1 MAMKR
6 WTGVGLVAACAL
18 LLGASARA
26 DDTKVAIGISGWTGF
41 GPLTYAAQAGLF
53 KKHGLDVTMK
63 KIPQASRSLAM
74 ASGDIQCA
82 ATTVETW
89 VVWNANG
96 VPSKQILQLDKSY
109 GADGLVVRGPIK
121 TVADL
126 KGKTVAAS
134 TPGTSPYFM
143 LAWVLNANKMTV
155 KDVKVVNLE
164 PGPAAQAFLA
174 GQNDAAVTYEPYLSA
189 VRDKPDAGHILA
201 TTLDYPMVLDTLG
214 CTPKFLDANPAAAK
228 ALVDGYFDALDAI
241 KADPEKANEVM
252 GADVKQTGAEFAD
265 SAKYL
270 RWVSRDDNKS
280 FFAHDFVPFTTTA
293 SDLLSDIGTISSK
306 PDPKDLYDPRPLGL
320 Q

>member
-1 MAMKR
+1 MKHVMR
-6 WTGVGLVAACAL
+6 AGIVLAALCVG
-18 LLGASARA
+18 GAGARA
-26 DDTKVAIGISGWTGF
+26 EDTKIAIGMSGWTGF
-41 GPLTYAAQAGLF
+41 GPLTLAKEAGIF
-53 KKHGLDVTMK
+53 KKHGLDVTLP

-109 GADGLVVRGPIK
+109 GADGIVARNDIK

-126 KGKTVAAS
+126 KGKSVAAS

-143 LAWVLNANKMTV
+143 LAWVLNANHMKMR
-155 KDVKVVNLE
+155 DVKVVNLE

-174 GQNDAAVTYEPYLSA
+174 GQNDAAVSYEPYLSA
-189 VRDKPDAGHILA
+189 VRDKPDAGHILT

-228 ALVDGYFDALDAI
+228 ALVDAYFEALDYM
-241 KADPEKANEVM
+241 KANDKKANEIM
-252 GADVKQTGAEFAD
+252 GADVKQSGEEFAD

-270 RWVSRDDNKS
+270 RWVSRDDNKA
-280 FFAHDFVPFTTTA
+280 FFGGEFVKFSETA
-293 SDLLSDIGTISSK
+293 AQLLMEIGTITTK
-306 PDPKDLYDPRPLGL
+306 PDSKTLFDPRPLGL

>member
-1 MAMKR
+1 MTR
-6 WTGVGLVAACAL
+6 WMGVGLALAGLVIAA
-18 LLGASARA
+18 ASARA
-26 DDTKVAIGISGWTGF
+26 EDTKVVVGISGWTGF
-41 GPLTYAAQAGLF
+41 GPLTLAAQTGLF
-53 KKHGLDVTMK
+53 KKHGLDVTLK

-96 VPSKQILQLDKSY
+96 VPSKQIVQLDKSY
-109 GADGLVVRGPIK
+109 GADGIVARGGVK
-121 TVADL
+121 SVADL

-134 TPGTSPYFM
+134 APGTSPYFM
-143 LAWVLNANKMTV
+143 LAWVLNANKM
-155 KDVKVVNLE
+155 KMRDVRVVNLE

-214 CTPKFLDANPAAAK
+214 CTPKFLDGNPAAAK
-228 ALVDGYFDALDAI
+228 ALVEGYFDALDAI
-241 KADPEKANEVM
+241 KADPKKADEIM
-252 GADVKQTGAEFAD
+252 GADVKQTGEEFAD

-270 RWVSRDDNKS
+270 RWVGREDNKT
-280 FFAHDFVPFTTTA
+280 FFGNEFETFTATA
-293 SDLLSDIGTISSK
+293 TDLLIDIGTITTK

-320 Q
+320 K